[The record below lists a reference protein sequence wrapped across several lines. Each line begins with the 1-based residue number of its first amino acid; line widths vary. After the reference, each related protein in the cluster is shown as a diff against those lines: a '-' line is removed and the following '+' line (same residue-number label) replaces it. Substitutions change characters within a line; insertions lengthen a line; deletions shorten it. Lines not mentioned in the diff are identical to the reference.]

1 MTPLKVTR
9 CIHLLK
15 HIEMPAFRSI
25 EVEEDYRI
33 YLCAICY
40 KVLRRDVFFEQK
52 MAFAAPNADVLK

>member
-1 MTPLKVTR
+1 MIKVTR

-15 HIEMPAFRSI
+15 NTSMPVFRSI

-40 KVLRRDVFFEQK
+40 GVLRRDVFFEQK
-52 MAFAAPNADVLK
+52 LAFAAPDADVLT